1 MYYVLGQVH
10 ITMFLQTPAASAAT
24 MAIPGSMTQIQQAA
38 TSHGKMH
45 FTTVQIY
52 QFLLKSLV
60 VIIFCSD

>member
-1 MYYVLGQVH
+1 
-10 ITMFLQTPAASAAT
+10 MFLQTPAASAAT

-45 FTTVQIY
+45 FTTVQVY
-52 QFLLKSLV
+52 QFLPKSLV